1 MKRSIR
7 EFLNKSEKMIMHLAF
22 ATTAAVGYAA
32 LVNVAS
38 AAGASADD
46 IAGLITKILGGAA
59 TVMGGIRLVTGFVSY
74 ANAQDDSNGAEMK
87 KAEGKITAGIILGAV
102 GILVMT
108 MDKQIAGW
116 MKLE

>member
-7 EFLNKSEKMIMHLAF
+7 EFLNKNEKKIVNLTAVS
-22 ATTAAVGYAA
+22 TAAVGYAA

-38 AAGASADD
+38 AAGASAQD
-46 IAGLITKILGGAA
+46 IADLISKILGGAA

-74 ANAQDDSNGAEMK
+74 ASAQDDSNGAEMK

-102 GILVMT
+102 GILIMT
-108 MDKQIAGW
+108 MSGTIAGW
-116 MKLE
+116 MQL